1 MSDYIVRAMAADS
14 QIRAFAITSREL
26 VEQARQIHNTSPVA
40 TAALGR
46 TLSAGAMMGASMKG
60 EKDLLT
66 IQIRGDGPLGG
77 IVVTADSGANVKG
90 YVHEPA
96 VLLPANA
103 KGKLD
108 VAGAVGKGMLQVIL
122 KQQMQRYDKRTTAPA
137 ITASKNIIT
146 SSLISSIAVLPE
158 QLRKQ
163 IIRLFSACMY
173 FRIGNTVNISRHIH
187 LTLLKAQFIHMQIRS
202 LHHHHALFC
211 LQQNLIQIKGKYVY
225 HPGYQ
230 TCLPVIYDQFMIFL
244 CRSLFHTITTF
255 LNNHMKGCFFLLQ
268 IFEQVPRFFLF
279 GRFLDVQHFY
289 PDRLCPEL
297 NFYNVPDP
305 DLDGCLRHISVH
317 KDSPCIARFVS
328 HSPSF
333 DQAGNL

>member
-108 VAGAVGKGMLQVIL
+108 VAGQYG
-122 KQQMQRYDKRTTAPA
+122 PA
-137 ITASKNIIT
+137 GRRFSHSAYALYGRESHRDIGVQAFRPSFRDGASG
-146 SSLISSIAVLPE
+146 S
-158 QLRKQ
+158 
-163 IIRLFSACMY
+163 
-173 FRIGNTVNISRHIH
+173 G
-187 LTLLKAQFIHMQIRS
+187 
-202 LHHHHALFC
+202 
-211 LQQNLIQIKGKYVY
+211 
-225 HPGYQ
+225 
-230 TCLPVIYDQFMIFL
+230 PV
-244 CRSLFHTITTF
+244 TGGT
-255 LNNHMKGCFFLLQ
+255 
-268 IFEQVPRFFLF
+268 F
-279 GRFLDVQHFY
+279 GRAFGRSGSCCQ
-289 PDRLCPEL
+289 
-297 NFYNVPDP
+297 
-305 DLDGCLRHISVH
+305 
-317 KDSPCIARFVS
+317 
-328 HSPSF
+328 
-333 DQAGNL
+333 